1 MRLARWCLL
10 WMLLCAA
17 GAQRSVGAEDGQR
30 PSAPVS
36 FRREIAPLLNRRCAA
51 CHNEENAKGRYRV
64 DSFRRLLKPGESDE
78 KPVVAGRPDDSE
90 LMRLLLEPDANDRM
104 PQKADPLPPAE
115 IALIKRWIAEGAQFD
130 GGAADRPLVEMAREA
145 MLHPAPAHYPHAL
158 PITALAF
165 SPTGEQLAVSGYY
178 EVTIW
183 NIADGQLV
191 RRIGGLPE
199 RITALAWQAKRNLIA
214 VAGGSPG
221 QWGTVALIDPAGT
234 GPPRIL
240 CDLPESALSVAFN
253 PDGSQLAA
261 GCGDRTIRLFDPS
274 TGKQTRLVRQHADWV
289 QTVAYSRD
297 GQQIVSAGRDRTA
310 RIMDAAKGELEVTYN
325 GHDTPLLAAVFHPT
339 GSTILS
345 LGAHSREI
353 HRWDIATGQ
362 SKAKAFQFDAELL
375 RFAVNGTLLYTTS
388 LADDTIQ
395 VSQLSDR
402 APLYT
407 LYGHHASAQS
417 MAFPRGTQT
426 LASGSYDGEVIL
438 WDLACGTWTQR
449 FFAVP

>member
-1 MRLARWCLL
+1 
-10 WMLLCAA
+10 
-17 GAQRSVGAEDGQR
+17 
-30 PSAPVS
+30 VS
-36 FRREIAPLLNRRCAA
+36 F
-51 CHNEENAKGRYRV
+51 
-64 DSFRRLLKPGESDE
+64 
-78 KPVVAGRPDDSE
+78 
-90 LMRLLLEPDANDRM
+90 
-104 PQKADPLPPAE
+104 
-115 IALIKRWIAEGAQFD
+115 
-130 GGAADRPLVEMAREA
+130 
-145 MLHPAPAHYPHAL
+145 
-158 PITALAF
+158 
-165 SPTGEQLAVSGYY
+165 TGHV
-178 EVTIW
+178 
-183 NIADGQLV
+183 
-191 RRIGGLPE
+191 
-199 RITALAWQAKRNLIA
+199 
-214 VAGGSPG
+214 
-221 QWGTVALIDPAGT
+221 
-234 GPPRIL
+234 
-240 CDLPESALSVAFN
+240 
-253 PDGSQLAA
+253 
-261 GCGDRTIRLFDPS
+261 
-274 TGKQTRLVRQHADWV
+274 
-289 QTVAYSRD
+289 
-297 GQQIVSAGRDRTA
+297 
-310 RIMDAAKGELEVTYN
+310 
-325 GHDTPLLAAVFHPT
+325 TPLLAAVFHPT